1 MQMYGETNALGD
13 VVARCSTA
21 ALTGQG
27 MQKNVTD
34 RTRCSAATPWGQRH
48 ASSGFINVHRAVN
61 APPICV
67 RSVITTTSK

>member
-1 MQMYGETNALGD
+1 MQMYGETNAQGD

-27 MQKNVTD
+27 MQNDVTD

-48 ASSGFINVHRAVN
+48 AYSRG
-61 APPICV
+61 
-67 RSVITTTSK
+67 